1 MGDIDAVD
9 RTLSKARLEALSDG
23 VFAIAMTL
31 LVLDIRIPEI
41 DPHTPVRAVLRALV
55 PLGPALM
62 SFAITFILSGA
73 FWYMHHVT
81 LHSTKHVTR
90 PIASINFFFLMF
102 VSLLPFS
109 TGLLGRLGPN
119 HPAALAVYF
128 TNQLA
133 LGVILNL
140 HWVYAVRRGLIVPVV
155 ADPIGRFM
163 IRVQPIACLAA
174 LGMLAFAPIAS
185 YYAFLLVML
194 VGRRIGRRRF
204 SPADRAC
211 APTSVTA
218 SR

>member
-1 MGDIDAVD
+1 MNGDTID

-41 DPHTPVRAVLRALV
+41 DRHSSTREVMRALI
-55 PLGPALM
+55 PLAPALM
-62 SFAITFILSGA
+62 SFAITFVLAGA

-109 TGLLGRLGPN
+109 TGLLGHLGPN

-128 TNQLA
+128 VNQLA
-133 LGVILNL
+133 LGVTLNL
-140 HWVYAVRRGLIVPVV
+140 HWFYAGQRGLIVPVV
-155 ADPIGRFM
+155 ADPIGRFI
-163 IRVQPIACLAA
+163 IRVQPFACLAA
-174 LGMLAFAPIAS
+174 LATLPFAPIAS
-185 YYAFLLVML
+185 YYAFLIVML
-194 VGRRIGRRRF
+194 VGRRIGTRR
-204 SPADRAC
+204 
-211 APTSVTA
+211 
-218 SR
+218 SRLTERSAVEQV